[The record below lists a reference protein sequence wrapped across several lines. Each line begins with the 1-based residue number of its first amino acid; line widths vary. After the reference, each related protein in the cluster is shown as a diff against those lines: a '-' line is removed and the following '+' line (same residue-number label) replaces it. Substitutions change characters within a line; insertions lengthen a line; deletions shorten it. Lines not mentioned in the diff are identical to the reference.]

1 LTSFFLTES
10 AKAEKTKRV
19 LQLTICY
26 TDLLHVYDTINMCNR
41 SHAVERMTLNNCVYQ
56 WVVVLQDIVLISMNT
71 NRFKWQFVFNRKW
84 HL

>member
-71 NRFKWQFVFNRKW
+71 NIFK
-84 HL
+84 